1 MVNTFTSKCKLKKD
15 ARHVLCLGLLWV
27 VTFLVPRSLMGQP
40 IFFNQ
45 ISQEDGLRNGN
56 VRAIVKDFQ
65 GFVWIGTE
73 DGLHRFDAN
82 QMKIYRHRES
92 DSLSLSGN
100 FILGL
105 YEDTFHNLWVGTLEG
120 GLCLYDR
127 NSDTFR
133 RYAFPSEAKTASKAV
148 RNITQAKD
156 GYLYV
161 GSDDLFRSKLGD
173 PATMEFERVNIHA
186 DSFPMTGARVLVVA
200 EGEGPNI
207 LVSINTKGLHN
218 YNIAS
223 GQSSIHPIS
232 EIEHDIQTLYYDRH
246 RNLIWAG
253 TWRNGLLVYNPAT
266 KKRRWF
272 RADQPGGL
280 KSNFIAS
287 IAGDSEGNIW
297 IGTDNGLTLIPPE
310 ADPWKLETMNTF
322 LQDQEDRSGIQGTI
336 VKIVYV
342 DKEDLVWVG
351 MYYEGINVYDR
362 KAMNFGSLPI
372 AIGGERSSVKYGN
385 INAIQ
390 EDKRG
395 GVWLGVDGGGLFHL
409 KGKLGSRDAA
419 VELVT
424 ACSNTDKIKSLKVD
438 EQGNLWVG
446 TWGDGVSRVDA
457 QTGKCSVLSDL
468 NRMIGREVLSV
479 NTDLSGNLWIGTFD
493 KGLYRY
499 NITQGDVKR
508 IRSADGGKN
517 PVDRINSILV
527 DGSNNVW
534 IGREVGGL
542 GFLKAGL
549 DAYTYI
555 EAEHLDPRTTI
566 LSLYIDAEGI
576 VWIGAAS
583 KGLVR
588 YDPQTKTSQLFGEES
603 GLANSYVQA
612 IQEDSLQRI
621 WISHNMGLSVFHKQ
635 NQTFT
640 NFSRSN
646 GLSASQY
653 NRNSVVRLS
662 DGRLAFGNIRGV
674 NFFDPARFR
683 KQEKTIPM
691 VFTKFLLNNVEQQA
705 GSGVLPQNI
714 TTIEEVRLEHNQN
727 SFGIEFASL
736 EYDFAQFREYAY
748 MLEGYDAGWNRTDNS
763 RRLISYTNLEPGE
776 YTFRVRI
783 AKNSDELVSGSKDV
797 RIVIVAA
804 WWQTVSFKLLVAALA
819 AAIIL
824 VVFRIR
830 MRFLISQRRQLG
842 QKVQERTMELNKL
855 NSLLQ
860 SQIEEINSMNRML
873 QTHQKEIVEKNNEIQ
888 AQNEELVSQNEQI
901 VEQHESLSL
910 AQAQLKEVNI
920 NLEHI
925 VNARTEELQRTIKD
939 LNKTVF
945 ELDRFVYSASHDLSA
960 PLKSIRGLVELIM
973 MEKDPATVLSYSNH
987 IKSTALKLETVIR
1000 SMVDYARNTHALVKA
1015 EKFRLKDLIDE
1026 VVAELSF
1033 WPEAIRINYLNL
1045 VPDDLVIMSDKAR
1058 IKVILHNLITN
1069 GIKYSDRNKESNWVK
1084 FECKTIENDFQLT
1097 VTDNGIGIRK
1107 EYLDKIFKMYFR
1119 ATETSKGSGLGLFI
1133 VSEVIDKIGGNISVQ
1148 SEFGV
1153 ETKFEVLIPN
1163 KMVSNA

>member
-1 MVNTFTSKCKLKKD
+1 MLDLNTSIYNINKEARPALGIAFLFIGACLLAQPLK
-15 ARHVLCLGLLWV
+15 
-27 VTFLVPRSLMGQP
+27 SQP

-73 DGLHRFDAN
+73 DGLHRFDGN

-92 DSLSLSGN
+92 DSLSLASN

-105 YEDTFHNLWVGTLEG
+105 YEDLFHNLWVGTLDG

-127 NSDTFR
+127 YSDTFR
-133 RYAFPSEAKTASKAV
+133 RFTFASESKTASRAV
-148 RNITQAKD
+148 RNITQAND

-161 GSDDLFRSKLGD
+161 GSDDLYRAKLGD
-173 PATMEFERVNIHA
+173 PATMEFERVPIHA
-186 DSFPMTGARVLVVA
+186 DSFPVTGARVLVVT
-200 EGEGPNI
+200 EGDGANI
-207 LVSINTKGLHN
+207 LVSINTSGLHN
-218 YNIAS
+218 YNYAS
-223 GQSSIHPIS
+223 GQSSVHPIT
-232 EIEHDIQTLYYDRH
+232 EIDRDIQTLYVDKK
-246 RNLIWAG
+246 RNLLWAG
-253 TWRNGLLVYNPAT
+253 TWRNGLLVYNPAN
-266 KKRRWF
+266 RQHRWF
-272 RADQPGGL
+272 NTDKPGGL

-297 IGTDNGLTLIPPE
+297 VGTDNGLTLIPPE
-310 ADPWKLETMNTF
+310 ADPWKMETMATF
-322 LQDQEDRSGIQGTI
+322 LQDQEDRSGIQGTV

-342 DKEDLVWVG
+342 DHDDLVWAG

-372 AIGGERSSVKYGN
+372 AIGERSSIKYGN

-390 EDKRG
+390 EDKHG
-395 GVWLGVDGGGLFHL
+395 GMWLGVDGGGLYHL
-409 KGKLGSRDAA
+409 RGKLGARDAV
-419 VELVT
+419 VEPMT
-424 ACSNTDKIKSLKVD
+424 ECKNTDKIKSLKVD
-438 EQGNLWVG
+438 EQDNLWIG
-446 TWGDGVSRVDA
+446 TWGDGVSFVDGR
-457 QTGKCSVLSDL
+457 TKKCSELTDL
-468 NRMIGREVLSV
+468 NRLIGREVLCV
-479 NTDLSGNLWIGTFD
+479 NTDLLGNLWIGTFD
-493 KGLYRY
+493 KGAYRY
-499 NITQGDVKR
+499 NINKKDVTR
-508 IRSADGGKN
+508 IRSSGGDKN
-517 PVDRINSILV
+517 PVDRVNWVLP
-527 DGSNNVW
+527 DRNNNVW

-542 GFLKAGL
+542 GFLKAGS
-549 DAYTYI
+549 DNYTFI
-555 EAEHLDPRTTI
+555 ETDHLTPRTTI
-566 LSLYIDAEGI
+566 LSLYVDGEGI

-588 YDPQTKTSQLFGEES
+588 YDPQSNTSQLFGEES

-621 WISHNMGLSVFHKQ
+621 WISHNNGLSVFHKKS
-635 NQTFT
+635 QTFT

-646 GLSASQY
+646 GLSANQY
-653 NRNSVVRLS
+653 NRNAVVRMS

-674 NFFDPARFR
+674 NFFDPGRFR
-683 KQEKTIPM
+683 KQEKKIPI
-691 VFTKFLLNNVEQQA
+691 VFTKFLLHNVEQQA
-705 GSGVLPQNI
+705 GTGVLPQNI
-714 TTIEEVRLEHNQN
+714 TTIEEIRLQHDQN

-736 EYDFAQFREYAY
+736 EFDFSQFREYAY
-748 MLEGYDAGWNRTDNS
+748 MLDGYDKQWNRTDNT

-776 YTFRVRI
+776 YTFRVMI
-783 AKNSDELVSGSKDV
+783 ARNNDELVSGSKDV
-797 RIVIVAA
+797 RVVIVAA
-804 WWQTVSFKLLVAALA
+804 WWQTLSFKLLVVAVIG
-819 AAIIL
+819 AIIL
-824 VVFRIR
+824 VIFRIR
-830 MRFLISQRRQLG
+830 MRFLINQRRQLA
-842 QKVQERTMELNKL
+842 QKVMERTMELNKV

-860 SQIEEINSMNRML
+860 SQIEEINSMNTML
-873 QTHQKEIVEKNNEIQ
+873 QTQQTEILEKNNEIQ

-901 VEQHESLSL
+901 VEQHESLSR
-910 AQAQLKEVNI
+910 AQSQLKEVNI

-973 MEKDPATVLSYSNH
+973 MEKDPSTILSYSNH
-987 IKSTALKLETVIR
+987 IKNMALKLETVIR

-1015 EKFRLKDLIDE
+1015 EKFCLKDLIDE
-1026 VVAELSF
+1026 VVGELSF

-1045 VPDDLVIMSDKAR
+1045 VPEDLMIMSDKAR
-1058 IKVILHNLITN
+1058 IRVILHNLITN
-1069 GIKYSDRNKESNWVK
+1069 GIKYSDRSKESNWVK
-1084 FECKTIENDFQLT
+1084 FECRPVENDFQLT

-1107 EYLDKIFKMYFR
+1107 EYIDKIFKMYFR

-1133 VSEVIDKIGGNISVQ
+1133 VSEVIDKIGGNISVK

-1163 KMVSNA
+1163 KMANA